1 MKLSALDCSGTNI
14 KQLDLSANK
23 KLQQL
28 TCSASLVGN
37 IKFDHKIP
45 RFAVAV
51 YAKKQGD
58 NYLFNLADTGIAA
71 DKIKDVKDISNTKIG
86 ETANL
91 PAGVKFSA
99 SKAQLQ
105 VPGEKMESFDL
116 VSLQQPES
124 QENRPNSAKLVY
136 QVAQHKTAAAAERG
150 NSGKAPAGGKK
161 LLIYIIAFL
170 LVVVI
175 VGAYYISSS
184 VIKRNRK

>member
-1 MKLSALDCSGTNI
+1 M
-14 KQLDLSANK
+14 
-23 KLQQL
+23 
-28 TCSASLVGN
+28 GN

-51 YAKKQGD
+51 YAKKQGN

-99 SKAQLQ
+99 AKAQLQ

-116 VSLQQPES
+116 VSLQQPEI

-161 LLIYIIAFL
+161 TADLYNRFPACCRHCRGLLYFL
-170 LVVVI
+170 VSDKEKQKITV
-175 VGAYYISSS
+175 
-184 VIKRNRK
+184 